1 MSLNKEQMLTLF
13 RNLVRADHWD
23 QMFLSRIFRGQ
34 LIGFYHP
41 GSGGIAPGVGA
52 CSFLK
57 QDDILWPHHR
67 AHGMAHLL
75 SKGIDLKTYLAEH
88 TGKETGCCKGRSSF
102 HFCYP
107 EHMVFSASGFIG
119 MNFPFCIG
127 HGWAA
132 KQNDRGQVV
141 MCCSGDGSYGEGRAH
156 EALLMAMNEK
166 LPIIFFCEN
175 NEMAIYAEAKHMH
188 PMKDI
193 SSLAGGYGM
202 PATVVDGQDVFAVAE
217 VVLESISRV
226 RKGKGPV
233 FIEAKTCRFREHD
246 IGTPDLV
253 GSTQRSEA
261 VIEKLKE
268 RDPVRVA
275 TEQILE
281 SGTLSQKAIDEIYA
295 EARKEIEDA
304 EQFAD
309 ESPIAQ
315 PSEQELLSQVY
326 AP

>member
-1 MSLNKEQMLTLF
+1 MSLSKKQTVTLF
-13 RNLVRADHWD
+13 RNLIRADHWD
-23 QMFLSRIFRGQ
+23 QMVLSRMFRGE

-57 QDDILWPHHR
+57 KDDILWPHHR
-67 AHGMAHLL
+67 AHGMTHLL
-75 SKGIDLKTYLAEH
+75 SKGVDLKTYLAEH
-88 TGKETGCCKGRSSF
+88 TGKEAGCCKGRSSF
-102 HFCYP
+102 HVCYP
-107 EHMVFSASGFIG
+107 EHMVFSQSGFIG
-119 MNFPFCIG
+119 MNFPFCTG

-132 KQNDRGQVV
+132 KQNGRNQVV

-156 EALLMAMNEK
+156 EAMLFAMNMK
-166 LPIIFFCEN
+166 LPMIFFCEN
-175 NEMAIYAEAKHMH
+175 NSLAIYADVELMH
-188 PMKDI
+188 PTKDI
-193 SSLAGGYGM
+193 SSLASGYGM

-253 GSTQRSEA
+253 GSAPRSEE
-261 VIEKLKE
+261 VIEELKE

-275 TEQILE
+275 TQQVLE
-281 SGTLSQKAIDEIYA
+281 SGVLTQEAIDKIYA
-295 EARKEIEDA
+295 EAQKEIEEA
-304 EQFAD
+304 ERFAD
-309 ESPIAQ
+309 ESPIAR
-315 PSEQELLSQVY
+315 PSEQELMGQVY